1 MTKAELIDDIAQ
13 KLGVSK
19 RAADMAFDAV
29 FEVIKEGLIQWHEV
43 KIPGFGSFKPII
55 REARDGRNPQTGEK
69 IRIQPKRV
77 VKFKASKN
85 L

>member
-1 MTKAELIDDIAQ
+1 MTKAELIEDITQ
-13 KLGVSK
+13 NLGISK
-19 RAADMAFDAV
+19 TAANMAFDAV
-29 FEVIKEGLIQWHEV
+29 FLAIKEGLNQWQDV
-43 KIPGFGSFKPII
+43 KIPGFGSFKPAI